1 MSNARHVRVRKEKRT
16 QATTNYYSTLSSQ
29 IIPTALAPC
38 VGLLSQKKKII
49 LPILQHNECR
59 CNFEVSEFKKK
70 LLDNDK
76 AVLRMYV

>member
-1 MSNARHVRVRKEKRT
+1 MSNARHVRVRKEKLT

-29 IIPTALAPC
+29 IIIPTALAPC
-38 VGLLSQKKKII
+38 VGLLSKKKKKII

-59 CNFEVSEFKKK
+59 CNFEVSKLKKK

-76 AVLRMYV
+76 AVLRM